1 MIRVFKT
8 VLTFPRHNCGIPGCS
23 PSKSVRK
30 VLCRNV
36 NSCTEQKFDVIVVG
50 GGHAGTEAACASA
63 RMGARTLLLT
73 HKISTIGEMSC
84 NPSFGGIGKGHLMME
99 VDALDGVC
107 GRICDK
113 TGIHYRMLNRPKG
126 PAVWGPRA
134 QIDRTLYKT
143 EIQREVQNSPNL
155 TVIAGAVEDFILGQC
170 HNPDLD
176 TMKQRCS
183 GVILESGEK
192 VYGESVVLT
201 TGTFLRGMI
210 HIGLEEFPAGRM
222 GDQPAIGLAKSLE
235 DAGFTIARLK
245 TGTPPRLDKRSI
257 DFSKTVEHAPDDPPL
272 PFSYLNTEVWIKPED
287 QLPCHMTHTNEE
299 VEKIVMETIHLNRH
313 VQQEVKGPRYC
324 PSIESKVLM
333 FKGRRHQIWLEP
345 EGLDSEVIYPQ
356 GISCTMPEEH
366 QLRLMRAIPGLE
378 KAAIVKPGYG
388 VEYDFMDPRQLK
400 PTLETIK
407 IQNLFFAGQINGTTG
422 YEEAAAQG
430 IIAGI
435 NAAAKVQG
443 KPPFTVD
450 RTEGYIG
457 VLIDDLITQG
467 TNEPY
472 RMFTSRSEFRLY
484 LRPDNADKRLTAKG
498 YDIGC
503 VSPTRYN
510 HTLQQ
515 YKEVEEA
522 IDKLKSTVKYM
533 QQWNKLLKLPMSS
546 NPKPYSAFQ
555 LLAVPGNTVEKI
567 AMAMPEIF
575 KDLHLNRQLCHK
587 VFAEGLYAQEL
598 EEQMSQIEEL
608 QKEEQLLL
616 PENIDYLRLNEISM
630 EIRIKLDD
638 ARPASIA
645 AASRIPGVTPLALL
659 KLLQF
664 VKRALNKPQSAGT
677 LPLESI

>member
-1 MIRVFKT
+1 
-8 VLTFPRHNCGIPGCS
+8 
-23 PSKSVRK
+23 
-30 VLCRNV
+30 
-36 NSCTEQKFDVIVVG
+36 
-50 GGHAGTEAACASA
+50 
-63 RMGARTLLLT
+63 
-73 HKISTIGEMSC
+73 
-84 NPSFGGIGKGHLMME
+84 
-99 VDALDGVC
+99 
-107 GRICDK
+107 
-113 TGIHYRMLNRPKG
+113 MLP
-126 PAVWGPRA
+126 V
-134 QIDRTLYKT
+134 
-143 EIQREVQNSPNL
+143 
-155 TVIAGAVEDFILGQC
+155 
-170 HNPDLD
+170 
-176 TMKQRCS
+176 
-183 GVILESGEK
+183 
-192 VYGESVVLT
+192 
-201 TGTFLRGMI
+201 
-210 HIGLEEFPAGRM
+210 
-222 GDQPAIGLAKSLE
+222 AKCV
-235 DAGFTIARLK
+235 ANA
-245 TGTPPRLDKRSI
+245 
-257 DFSKTVEHAPDDPPL
+257 
-272 PFSYLNTEVWIKPED
+272 
-287 QLPCHMTHTNEE
+287 
-299 VEKIVMETIHLNRH
+299 
-313 VQQEVKGPRYC
+313 
-324 PSIESKVLM
+324 
-333 FKGRRHQIWLEP
+333 

-366 QLRLMRAIPGLE
+366 QLRLMQAIPGLE

-533 QQWNKLLKLPMSS
+533 QQWNKLLQLPMSS

-659 KLLQF
+659 KLLQPF
-664 VKRALNKPQSAGT
+664 RILAPDSSVGRAPGKRFRGTDGVADRRQEMATADTQSAKPRSSRRRLHNPQVENDFAPGDGEPPARPPPLQRSRSLKERPTKQLDFYQAMSDFKLMFPTMDTDVIEAVLRSNDGAVDDTIDQLLTMSIDADDRDFVDIPPELISPVDAGCPTYHEKRTEDSPPSYTEAVQSNNSSSIWTTPITQATSKSSPT
-677 LPLESI
+677 LPKRSPIRSVVVASLNQSIIFVLE